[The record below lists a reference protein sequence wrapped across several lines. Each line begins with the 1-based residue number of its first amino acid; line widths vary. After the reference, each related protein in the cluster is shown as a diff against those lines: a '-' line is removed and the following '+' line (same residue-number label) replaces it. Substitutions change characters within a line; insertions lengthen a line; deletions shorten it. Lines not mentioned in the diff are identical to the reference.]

1 MKTFTEF
8 VDDETDEV
16 ELNESIIRTAAIASF
31 ASASRQHANKL
42 ELHAKNAIRALQ
54 RPKETDTDRL
64 QNIESALTEIANA
77 LIESRRQNSSHV
89 AMNLSASLLMSRAIK
104 DVLETKN
111 RRQRR

>member
-8 VDDETDEV
+8 VDDEA

-42 ELHAKNAIRALQ
+42 ETHAKNAIRALQ

-77 LIESRRQNSSHV
+77 LIESRHQNSSHI
-89 AMNLSASLLMSRAIK
+89 AMNLSASLLMSRAMK
-104 DVLETKN
+104 DVLA
-111 RRQRR
+111 RRR

>member
-8 VDDETDEV
+8 VDDEA

-42 ELHAKNAIRALQ
+42 ETHAKNAIRALQ

-77 LIESRRQNSSHV
+77 LIESRHQNSSHI
-89 AMNLSASLLMSRAIK
+89 AMNLSASLLMSRAMK
-104 DVLETKN
+104 DVLDIKN

>member
-8 VDDETDEV
+8 VDDEA

-42 ELHAKNAIRALQ
+42 ETHAKNAIRALQ

-64 QNIESALTEIANA
+64 QNIESALAEIANA
-77 LIESRRQNSSHV
+77 LIESRHQNSSHI
-89 AMNLSASLLMSRAIK
+89 AMNLSASLLMSRAMK
-104 DVLETKN
+104 DVLDTKN
-111 RRQRR
+111 RRQMS